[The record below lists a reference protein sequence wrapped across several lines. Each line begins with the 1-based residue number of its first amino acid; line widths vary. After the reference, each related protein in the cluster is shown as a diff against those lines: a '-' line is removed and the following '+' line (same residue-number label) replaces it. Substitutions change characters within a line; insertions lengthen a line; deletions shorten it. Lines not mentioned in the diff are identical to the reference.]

1 MARISAITNDGKEQ
15 SKAEGNLKSVL
26 KMASLIAGNN
36 HQIII
41 NKNELDGFVTESKLE
56 ICTLLPQE
64 IIVNMSF
71 HGTINCAC
79 GTYGNIHMQLYY
91 TDFPEKD
98 YYVIFRVVMDGK
110 DVYNNPK
117 SVRSFTGM
125 IELTL

>member
-1 MARISAITNDGKEQ
+1 MF
-15 SKAEGNLKSVL
+15 SKWLLLLQATIIKPVFLKTGQDV
-26 KMASLIAGNN
+26 
-36 HQIII
+36 
-41 NKNELDGFVTESKLE
+41 VTESKLE

-64 IIVNMSF
+64 IIENMSF

>member
-64 IIVNMSF
+64 IIENMSF
-71 HGTINCAC
+71 HGVLVEL
-79 GTYGNIHMQLYY
+79 M
-91 TDFPEKD
+91 E
-98 YYVIFRVVMDGK
+98 IFICNFIILIFLKRIIML
-110 DVYNNPK
+110 
-117 SVRSFTGM
+117 FL
-125 IELTL
+125 EL

>member
-64 IIVNMSF
+64 IIEDMSF
-71 HGTINCAC
+71 HGTIN
-79 GTYGNIHMQLYY
+79 
-91 TDFPEKD
+91 
-98 YYVIFRVVMDGK
+98 YVIFRVVMDGK

>member
-64 IIVNMSF
+64 IIENMSF

-79 GTYGNIHMQLYY
+79 ELM
-91 TDFPEKD
+91 E
-98 YYVIFRVVMDGK
+98 IFICNFIILIFLKRIIML
-110 DVYNNPK
+110 
-117 SVRSFTGM
+117 FL
-125 IELTL
+125 EL

>member
-41 NKNELDGFVTESKLE
+41 
-56 ICTLLPQE
+56 
-64 IIVNMSF
+64 MSF

-79 GTYGNIHMQLYY
+79 GAYGNIHMQLYY